1 MIKWPLNKFNL
12 IRNTLHFNQLEKQD
26 DHIPRLCDGRCSRN
40 TTKRMETTIVV
51 LNRINISTLLKKW
64 FYQPSNPSFHMCLH
78 FLAGSSQGSPMQLGQ
93 LPQWF
98 FLKNHLS
105 ESVFSR
111 AISIMMMNQPVCISI
126 CQGGLPQLIH
136 LNYSLVHRKAGPQE

>member
-26 DHIPRLCDGRCSRN
+26 DNIPRLCDGRCSRN

-51 LNRINISTLLKKW
+51 LNRINISTLLKKR
-64 FYQPSNPSFHMCLH
+64 FYQPSDLSFYMWLH
-78 FLAGSSQGSPMQLGQ
+78 FLAGSSQGPPMQLGQ
-93 LPQWF
+93 FPQWV

-105 ESVFSR
+105 ESVFSW
-111 AISIMMMNQPVCISI
+111 AISIRMMNHLVCTQRTLSK
-126 CQGGLPQLIH
+126 
-136 LNYSLVHRKAGPQE
+136 VR